1 MPNSLQPHGLQ
12 PTRLLCPWDFIGKDT
27 EVVCHFL
34 LQGVSLTQVL
44 NPGLL
49 HCRQILLL
57 TELPG
62 LPSEFHWVKTPAR
75 VVIVEIHLGKKVQE
89 KGHDPFGRERL
100 NLQRMLQRGY
110 LATYDERN
118 LRDDS
123 VI

>member
-1 MPNSLQPHGLQ
+1 MPNSLQLHGLQ

-34 LQGVSLTQVL
+34 LQGVSLTQVS

-49 HCRQILLL
+49 HCSQILLP
-57 TELPG
+57 TELPEM
-62 LPSEFHWVKTPAR
+62 SSKSHWVKIPAR
-75 VVIVEIHLGKKVQE
+75 VLVEIHLGKKVQE
-89 KGHDPFGRERL
+89 KGHDPFVRERL
-100 NLQRMLQRGY
+100 SLQRMLQRGY

-118 LRDDS
+118 LREDS